1 MKLPEFFGLDIGNHS
16 LKIAQVKYLGTDTA
30 QLLKLARADIVS
42 GVVNNTDLPNLAK
55 EIKNLKETAGIN
67 TKKVVIALPES
78 SIFSRLILLPEVDES
93 KLEQAIYYEAKQY
106 LPVTIE
112 EVQLEWVQVSKSQ
125 RDGKTFVQ
133 WLIVAAPKKVVAKYM
148 EVMDLAGL
156 EVIAVETETIATAR
170 AYTYNT
176 HFNEGV
182 LVMDFGGTNTDISV
196 IMGKNVIF
204 SQSIGT
210 GSDVL
215 TKALMSEFN
224 LDILQAEQYK
234 RTYGLLRDQAEGK
247 IAGALEPMMKIIT
260 NEINKTINYFRE
272 HLRENTPKQIYIVGD
287 GANLPGLA
295 QYLTQVMGIPANVM
309 DPVMS
314 LKVDNRMKAEIS
326 QISTTGFSV
335 ALGLALKT
343 E

>member
-16 LKIAQVKYLGTDTA
+16 LKIAQVKYLGLDSA
-30 QLLKLARADIVS
+30 QLLKLAKNDIRLGVINNPDLNTLAD
-42 GVVNNTDLPNLAK
+42 
-55 EIKNLKETAGIN
+55 EIKKLRDIAGIT
-67 TKKVVIALPES
+67 TKKAVIALPES
-78 SIFSRLILLPEVDES
+78 SIFSRLILLPEVEET

-112 EVQLEWVQVSKSQ
+112 EVQLEWIPISRNESE
-125 RDGKTFVQ
+125 GKAFVQ
-133 WLIVAAPKKVVAKYM
+133 YLLVAAPKKVLNKYL
-148 EVMDLAGL
+148 EVMELAGMD
-156 EVIAVETETIATAR
+156 VIAVETETIATAR
-170 AYTYNT
+170 TYTYNNS
-176 HFNEGV
+176 FAEGV

-196 IMGKNVIF
+196 IKGKNVIF

-215 TKALMSEFN
+215 TKALASEFN
-224 LDILQAEQYK
+224 LDLLQAEQYK
-234 RTYGLLRDQAEGK
+234 RTYGLLKDQADGK
-247 IAGALEPMMKIIT
+247 IAIALEPIMKIIT

-272 HLRENTPKQIYIVGD
+272 HLRENTPTQIFVVGD

-295 QYLTQVMGIPANVM
+295 DYLSQMIGIPSVVK
-309 DPVMS
+309 DPVS
-314 LKVDNRMKAEIS
+314 TLKVEDKLNAEIS
-326 QISTTGFSV
+326 QINTIGFSV

>member
-16 LKIAQVKYLGTDTA
+16 LKIAQVKYLGVDTA
-30 QLLKLARADIVS
+30 QLLKLARADIV
-42 GVVNNTDLPNLAK
+42 GGIINNSDFPTLAK
-55 EIKNLKETAGIN
+55 EVKNLKETAGIS

-78 SIFSRLILLPEVDES
+78 SIFSRLILLPEIEES

-106 LPVTIE
+106 LPVSID
-112 EVQLEWVQVSKSQ
+112 EVQLEWIQVNRSEH
-125 RDGKTFVQ
+125 DGKAFVQ
-133 WLIVAAPKKVVAKYM
+133 WLLVAAPKKIITKYM

-176 HFNEGV
+176 TFNEGV

-196 IMGKNVIF
+196 INGKSVIF

-234 RTYGLLRDQAEGK
+234 RTYGLLKDQAEGK
-247 IAGALEPMMKIIT
+247 IATALEPMMKIIT

-272 HLRENTPKQIYIVGD
+272 HLRENTPKQIFIVGD

-295 QYLTQVMGIPANVM
+295 AYLTQIMGIPAQVM
-309 DPVMS
+309 DPILS
-314 LKVDNRMKAEIS
+314 LKVDEKMKTEIS

>member
-1 MKLPEFFGLDIGNHS
+1 MKLPEFFGLDIGTHS
-16 LKIAQVKYLGTDTA
+16 LKLAQVKYLGADTA
-30 QLLKLARADIVS
+30 QLLKLARADIV
-42 GVVNNTDLPNLAK
+42 GGLLNTPDVNNLAK
-55 EIKNLKETAGIN
+55 EIKNLKDAAGIA

-106 LPVTIE
+106 LPVTIDD
-112 EVQLEWVQVSKSQ
+112 VQLEWIQVSRSE
-125 RDGKTFVQ
+125 RDGKAFVQ
-133 WLIVAAPKKVVAKYM
+133 YLLVAAPKKIVSKYL
-148 EVMDLAGL
+148 EVMELAGL

-170 AYTYNT
+170 SYTYNNNFT
-176 HFNEGV
+176 EGI

-196 IMGKNVIF
+196 VMGKNVIF

-215 TKALMSEFN
+215 TKALVSEFN

-260 NEINKTINYFRE
+260 NEINKTINYFKE
-272 HLRENTPKQIYIVGD
+272 HLRENTPKQIFVVGD

-295 QYLTQVMGIPANVM
+295 DYLTQTMGIPSRVV
-309 DPVMS
+309 DPIMS
-314 LKVDNRMKAEIS
+314 LKVDNKLQTEIS
-326 QISTTGFSV
+326 QINTAGFSV
-335 ALGLALKT
+335 AVGLALKT